1 MVSTKGYAIG
11 WDDEI
16 IDPGEPEFVLLTP
29 GIYDFTITGFE
40 RGYFDGSEKMDACS
54 MAKLTLRCSNG
65 VQETT
70 VFTNLFLSSAVAF
83 KLSKFAKSIGDMPA
97 GSTSGQKFHVNWNN
111 IIGKRGKCKI
121 KTRVY
126 NDKGYNE
133 VDDFIVPDPA
143 TAPAPTPMPQVVPL
157 PNYYA
162 QPQPQAQPVYAP
174 QPQPQAQP
182 VYAPQPQQATIPA
195 QSVVRPR
202 QAAPQPSQYQG
213 L

>member
-1 MVSTKGYAIG
+1 MASTKGYAIG

-16 IDPGEPEFVLLTP
+16 IDPGEPEFILLTP
-29 GIYDFTITGFE
+29 GVYDFTVTGFE
-40 RGYFDGSEKMDACS
+40 RGHFDGSEKMDACS

-97 GSTSGQKFHVNWNN
+97 GSTTGQKFHVDWNN
-111 IIGKRGKCKI
+111 IIGKRGKCRI

-126 NDKGYNE
+126 NGKDYNE

-143 TAPAPTPMPQVVPL
+143 NAPAPAPAPAPMPQAAPAA
-157 PNYYA
+157 YYA
-162 QPQPQAQPVYAP
+162 QPQTQAQPVYT
-174 QPQPQAQP
+174 
-182 VYAPQPQQATIPA
+182 QPQQATIPA
-195 QSVVRPR
+195 QSVVQP
-202 QAAPQPSQYQG
+202 QQVAPQPSQYQG

>member
-1 MVSTKGYAIG
+1 MANSKGYAIG

-16 IDPGEPEFVLLTP
+16 IDPGEPEFILLTP

-40 RGYFDGSEKMDACS
+40 RGHFDGSEKMDACS

-97 GSTSGQKFHVNWNN
+97 GSTSGQKFHVDWNN

-126 NDKGYNE
+126 NGKDYNE

-143 TAPAPTPMPQVVPL
+143 NAPAAAPAPAPMPQAAPAA
-157 PNYYA
+157 YYA
-162 QPQPQAQPVYAP
+162 QPQT
-174 QPQPQAQP
+174 QAQP

-195 QSVVRPR
+195 QSVVQP
-202 QAAPQPSQYQG
+202 QQVAPQPSQYQG

>member
-1 MVSTKGYAIG
+1 MASTKGYAIG

-29 GIYDFTITGFE
+29 GIYDFTVTGFE
-40 RGYFDGSEKMDACS
+40 RGHFDGSEKMDACS

-70 VFTNLFLSSAVAF
+70 VFTNLFLSSTVAF

-97 GSTSGQKFHVNWNN
+97 GSTTGQKFHVDWNN
-111 IIGKRGKCKI
+111 IIGKSGKCKI

-126 NDKGYNE
+126 NGRDYNE

-143 TAPAPTPMPQVVPL
+143 AAPVPTPMPWAVPL
-157 PNYYA
+157 PNYA
-162 QPQPQAQPVYAP
+162 

-195 QSVVRPR
+195 QSVVQPG
-202 QAAPQPSQYQG
+202 QVAPQPSQYQG

>member
-1 MVSTKGYAIG
+1 MANSKGYAIG

-16 IDPGEPEFVLLTP
+16 IDPGEPEFILLTP
-29 GIYDFTITGFE
+29 GIYDFTVTGFE
-40 RGYFDGSEKMDACS
+40 RGHFDGSEKMDACS

-97 GSTSGQKFHVNWNN
+97 GSTTGQKFHVDWNN
-111 IIGKRGKCKI
+111 IIGKSGKCKI

-126 NDKGYNE
+126 NGRDYNE
-133 VDDFIVPDPA
+133 VDDFIVPDP
-143 TAPAPTPMPQVVPL
+143 TNAPAPAPAPMSQAAPAA
-157 PNYYA
+157 YYA
-162 QPQPQAQPVYAP
+162 QPQTQAQPVYAP
-174 QPQPQAQP
+174 Q
-182 VYAPQPQQATIPA
+182 PQPQQATIPA
-195 QSVVRPR
+195 QSVVQP
-202 QAAPQPSQYQG
+202 QQVAPQPSQYQG

>member
-1 MVSTKGYAIG
+1 MANTKGYAIG

-29 GIYDFTITGFE
+29 GVYDFTITGFE
-40 RGYFDGSEKMDACS
+40 RGHFDGSEKMDACS
-54 MAKLTLRCSNG
+54 MAKLTLNCTNG

-97 GSTSGQKFHVNWNN
+97 GDSKGQKFHVDWNN
-111 IIGKRGKCKI
+111 IIGKSGKCRI

-126 NDKGYNE
+126 NGKDYND

-143 TAPAPTPMPQVVPL
+143 AAPAPAPAPAPQAAPAA
-157 PNYYA
+157 YYA
-162 QPQPQAQPVYAP
+162 QQQPQAQPVYT
-174 QPQPQAQP
+174 
-182 VYAPQPQQATIPA
+182 QPQQATIPA
-195 QSVVRPR
+195 QSVVQP
-202 QAAPQPSQYQG
+202 QQVAPQPSQYQG

>member
-1 MVSTKGYAIG
+1 MASTKGYAIG

-16 IDPGEPEFVLLTP
+16 IDPGEPEFILLTP
-29 GIYDFTITGFE
+29 GIYDFTVTDFE
-40 RGYFDGSEKMDACS
+40 RGHFDGSEKMDACS
-54 MAKLTLRCSNG
+54 MAKLTLRCTNG
-65 VQETT
+65 IQETT

-97 GSTSGQKFHVNWNN
+97 GSTTGQKFHVDWNN
-111 IIGKRGKCKI
+111 IIGKSGKCRI

-126 NDKGYNE
+126 NSKDYNE

-143 TAPAPTPMPQVVPL
+143 TAPAPTPMPQAVPL

-162 QPQPQAQPVYAP
+162 QPQTQTQQTYT
-174 QPQPQAQP
+174 
-182 VYAPQPQQATIPA
+182 QPQQATIPA
-195 QSVVRPR
+195 QSVVQP
-202 QAAPQPSQYQG
+202 QQVAPQPSQYQG

>member
-1 MVSTKGYAIG
+1 MASTKGYAIG

-40 RGYFDGSEKMDACS
+40 RGHFDGSEKMDACS

-65 VQETT
+65 IQETT

-83 KLSKFAKSIGDMPA
+83 KLSKFAKAIGDMPA
-97 GSTSGQKFHVNWNN
+97 ESTAGQKFHVDWNN
-111 IIGKRGKCKI
+111 IIGKSGKCKI

-126 NDKGYNE
+126 NGKDYNE

-143 TAPAPTPMPQVVPL
+143 AVPAAVPVPAPMPQAAPAA
-157 PNYYA
+157 YYA
-162 QPQPQAQPVYAP
+162 QPQT
-174 QPQPQAQP
+174 QAQP

-195 QSVVRPR
+195 QSVVQP
-202 QAAPQPSQYQG
+202 QQVAPQPSQYQG

>member
-1 MVSTKGYAIG
+1 MASTKGYAIG

-29 GIYDFTITGFE
+29 GIYDFTVTGFE
-40 RGYFDGSEKMDACS
+40 RGHFDGSEKMDACS

-97 GSTSGQKFHVNWNN
+97 GSTTGQKFHVDWNN
-111 IIGKRGKCKI
+111 IIGKRGKCRI

-126 NDKGYNE
+126 NGKDYNE

-143 TAPAPTPMPQVVPL
+143 AAPAPAPMPQAAPAA
-157 PNYYA
+157 YYA
-162 QPQPQAQPVYAP
+162 QPQTQVQPAYAP
-174 QPQPQAQP
+174 Q
-182 VYAPQPQQATIPA
+182 PQPQQATIPA
-195 QSVVRPR
+195 QSVVQP
-202 QAAPQPSQYQG
+202 QQVAPQPSQYQG

>member
-1 MVSTKGYAIG
+1 MASTKGYAIG

-29 GIYDFTITGFE
+29 GIYDFTVTGFE
-40 RGYFDGSEKMDACS
+40 RGHFDGSEKMDACS

-97 GSTSGQKFHVNWNN
+97 GSTSGQKFHVDWNN

-126 NDKGYNE
+126 NGRDYNE

-143 TAPAPTPMPQVVPL
+143 NAPAAAPAPTPMPQTVPAT
-157 PNYYA
+157 YYA
-162 QPQPQAQPVYAP
+162 QPQPQPQPVYT
-174 QPQPQAQP
+174 
-182 VYAPQPQQATIPA
+182 QPQQATIPA
-195 QSVVRPR
+195 QSVVQP
-202 QAAPQPSQYQG
+202 QQVAPQPSQYQG

>member
-1 MVSTKGYAIG
+1 MASTKGYAIG

-40 RGYFDGSEKMDACS
+40 RGHFDGSEKMDACS

-97 GSTSGQKFHVNWNN
+97 GSTSGQKFHVDWNN
-111 IIGKRGKCKI
+111 IIGKRGKCRI

-126 NDKGYNE
+126 NGKDYNE

-143 TAPAPTPMPQVVPL
+143 AAAAPAPTPMPRVVPL
-157 PNYYA
+157 PNYA
-162 QPQPQAQPVYAP
+162 

-195 QSVVRPR
+195 QSVVQP
-202 QAAPQPSQYQG
+202 QQVAPQPSQYQG

>member
-1 MVSTKGYAIG
+1 MTSTKGYAIG

-40 RGYFDGSEKMDACS
+40 RGHFDGSEKMDACS
-54 MAKLTLRCSNG
+54 MAKLTLRCTNG
-65 VQETT
+65 IQETT

-97 GSTSGQKFHVNWNN
+97 GDSKGQKFHVDWNN
-111 IIGKRGKCKI
+111 IIGKSGKCRI

-126 NDKGYNE
+126 NGRDYNE

-143 TAPAPTPMPQVVPL
+143 TAPAPTPMPQAVPL

-162 QPQPQAQPVYAP
+162 QPQPQAQPVYT
-174 QPQPQAQP
+174 QL
-182 VYAPQPQQATIPA
+182 QQATIPA
-195 QSVVRPR
+195 QSVVQP
-202 QAAPQPSQYQG
+202 QQVAAPQPSQYQG

>member
-1 MVSTKGYAIG
+1 MANSKGYAIG

-16 IDPGEPEFVLLTP
+16 IDPGEQEFVLLTP
-29 GIYDFTITGFE
+29 GVYDFTITGFE
-40 RGYFDGSEKMDACS
+40 RGHFDGSEKMDACS

-65 VQETT
+65 VQETN

-83 KLSKFAKSIGDMPA
+83 KLSKFAKAIGDMPA
-97 GSTSGQKFHVNWNN
+97 GSTSGQKFHVDWNN
-111 IIGKRGKCKI
+111 IIGKSGKCKI

-126 NDKGYNE
+126 NGRDYNE

-143 TAPAPTPMPQVVPL
+143 AAPAPAPMPQTVPL

-162 QPQPQAQPVYAP
+162 QPQPQAQPVYAL
-174 QPQPQAQP
+174 
-182 VYAPQPQQATIPA
+182 QPQQATIPA
-195 QSVVRPR
+195 QSVVQPG
-202 QAAPQPSQYQG
+202 QVAPQPSQYQG

>member
-1 MVSTKGYAIG
+1 MASTKGYAIG

-29 GIYDFTITGFE
+29 GIYDFTVTGFE
-40 RGYFDGSEKMDACS
+40 RGHFDGSEKMDACS
-54 MAKLTLRCSNG
+54 MAKLTLRCTNG

-83 KLSKFAKSIGDMPA
+83 KLSKFAKAIGDMPA
-97 GSTSGQKFHVNWNN
+97 GSTTGQKFHVDWNN
-111 IIGKRGKCKI
+111 IIGKHGKCRI

-126 NDKGYNE
+126 NGKDYNE

-143 TAPAPTPMPQVVPL
+143 AAPAPAPMPQAVPL
-157 PNYYA
+157 PNYA
-162 QPQPQAQPVYAP
+162 

-195 QSVVRPR
+195 QSVVQP
-202 QAAPQPSQYQG
+202 QQVAPQSSQYQG

>member
-1 MVSTKGYAIG
+1 MASTKGYAIG

-29 GIYDFTITGFE
+29 GIYDFTVTGFE
-40 RGYFDGSEKMDACS
+40 RGHFDGSEKMDACS

-97 GSTSGQKFHVNWNN
+97 GSTSGQKFHVDWNN
-111 IIGKRGKCKI
+111 IIGKSGKCKI

-126 NDKGYNE
+126 NGKDYNE

-143 TAPAPTPMPQVVPL
+143 AAPAPAPMPQIVPL

-162 QPQPQAQPVYAP
+162 QPQT
-174 QPQPQAQP
+174 QAQP

-195 QSVVRPR
+195 QSVVQP
-202 QAAPQPSQYQG
+202 QQVAPQPSQYQG

>member
-1 MVSTKGYAIG
+1 MASTKGYAIG

-29 GIYDFTITGFE
+29 GVYDFTITGFE
-40 RGYFDGSEKMDACS
+40 RGHFDGSEKMDACS
-54 MAKLTLRCSNG
+54 MAKLTLKCSNG

-70 VFTNLFLSSAVAF
+70 VYTNLFLSSAVAF
-83 KLSKFAKSIGDMPA
+83 KLSKFAKAIGDMPA
-97 GSTSGQKFHVNWNN
+97 ESTAGQKFHVDWNN
-111 IIGKRGKCKI
+111 IIGKSGKCRI

-126 NDKGYNE
+126 NGKEYNE

-143 TAPAPTPMPQVVPL
+143 AAPAPTTMPQAAPAA
-157 PNYYA
+157 YYA
-162 QPQPQAQPVYAP
+162 

-195 QSVVRPR
+195 QSVVQPG
-202 QAAPQPSQYQG
+202 QVAPQPSQYQG

>member
-1 MVSTKGYAIG
+1 MASTKGYAIG

-29 GIYDFTITGFE
+29 GVYDFTITGFE
-40 RGYFDGSEKMDACS
+40 RGHFDGSEKMDACS
-54 MAKLTLRCSNG
+54 MAKLTLKCSNG
-65 VQETT
+65 ILETT

-97 GSTSGQKFHVNWNN
+97 GSTTGQKFHVDWNN

-126 NDKGYNE
+126 NGKDYNE

-143 TAPAPTPMPQVVPL
+143 AAPAPAPMPQAAPAA
-157 PNYYA
+157 YYA
-162 QPQPQAQPVYAP
+162 QPQPQAQA
-174 QPQPQAQP
+174 
-182 VYAPQPQQATIPA
+182 YAPQPQQATIPA
-195 QSVVRPR
+195 QSVVQP
-202 QAAPQPSQYQG
+202 QQVAPQPSQYQG

>member
-1 MVSTKGYAIG
+1 MASTKGYAIG

-29 GIYDFTITGFE
+29 GIYDFTVTGFE
-40 RGYFDGSEKMDACS
+40 RGHFDGSDKMDACS

-97 GSTSGQKFHVNWNN
+97 GDSKGQKFHVDWNN
-111 IIGKRGKCKI
+111 IIGKSGKCRI

-126 NDKGYNE
+126 NGKDYND

-143 TAPAPTPMPQVVPL
+143 AAPASAPMPQAASAA
-157 PNYYA
+157 YYA
-162 QPQPQAQPVYAP
+162 

-195 QSVVRPR
+195 QSVVQP
-202 QAAPQPSQYQG
+202 QQPSQYQG

>member
-1 MVSTKGYAIG
+1 MASTKGYAIG

-29 GIYDFTITGFE
+29 GIYDFTVTGFE
-40 RGYFDGSEKMDACS
+40 RGHFDGSEKMDACS
-54 MAKLTLRCSNG
+54 MAKLTLRCTNG
-65 VQETT
+65 IQETT

-97 GSTSGQKFHVNWNN
+97 GDSKGQKFHVDWNN
-111 IIGKRGKCKI
+111 IIGKSGKCRI

-126 NDKGYNE
+126 NGKDYNE

-143 TAPAPTPMPQVVPL
+143 AAPAPAPAPMPQAAPAA
-157 PNYYA
+157 YYA
-162 QPQPQAQPVYAP
+162 QPQT
-174 QPQPQAQP
+174 QAQP

-195 QSVVRPR
+195 QSVVQPG
-202 QAAPQPSQYQG
+202 QVAPQPSQYQG

>member
-1 MVSTKGYAIG
+1 MANSKGYAIG

-29 GIYDFTITGFE
+29 GVYDFTITDFE
-40 RGYFDGSEKMDACS
+40 RGHFDGSEKMDACS
-54 MAKLTLRCSNG
+54 MAKLTLRCTNG

-97 GSTSGQKFHVNWNN
+97 GSTTGQKFHVDWNN
-111 IIGKRGKCKI
+111 IIGKSGKCKI

-126 NDKGYNE
+126 NGKDYNE

-143 TAPAPTPMPQVVPL
+143 AAPAPAPQPAPL

-162 QPQPQAQPVYAP
+162 

-195 QSVVRPR
+195 QSVVQPG
-202 QAAPQPSQYQG
+202 QVAPQPSQYQG

>member
-1 MVSTKGYAIG
+1 MASTKGYAIG

-29 GIYDFTITGFE
+29 GVYDFTITGFE
-40 RGYFDGSEKMDACS
+40 RGHFDGSDKMDACS
-54 MAKLTLRCSNG
+54 MAKLTLNCTNG

-97 GSTSGQKFHVNWNN
+97 GDSKGQKFHVDWNN
-111 IIGKRGKCKI
+111 IIGKRGKCRI

-126 NDKGYNE
+126 NGKDYND

-143 TAPAPTPMPQVVPL
+143 AAPAQAPMPQAAPAA
-157 PNYYA
+157 YYA

-174 QPQPQAQP
+174 QPQQT
-182 VYAPQPQQATIPA
+182 TIPA
-195 QSVVRPR
+195 QSVVQP
-202 QAAPQPSQYQG
+202 QQVAAPQPSQYQG

>member
-1 MVSTKGYAIG
+1 MASTKGYAIG

-29 GIYDFTITGFE
+29 GIYDFTVTGFE
-40 RGYFDGSEKMDACS
+40 RGHFDGSEKMDACS
-54 MAKLTLRCSNG
+54 MAKLTLQCTNG

-70 VFTNLFLSSAVAF
+70 VYTNLFLSSAVAF

-97 GSTSGQKFHVNWNN
+97 GSTTGQKFHVDWNN

-126 NDKGYNE
+126 NGKDYNE
-133 VDDFIVPDPA
+133 VDDFIVPDQAAVP
-143 TAPAPTPMPQVVPL
+143 APAPAPMPQVVPL

-162 QPQPQAQPVYAP
+162 QPQT
-174 QPQPQAQP
+174 QAQP

-195 QSVVRPR
+195 QSVVQP
-202 QAAPQPSQYQG
+202 QQVAPQPSQYQG

>member
-1 MVSTKGYAIG
+1 MANTKGYAIG

-29 GIYDFTITGFE
+29 GVYDFTITGFE
-40 RGYFDGSEKMDACS
+40 RGHFDGSEKMDACS
-54 MAKLTLRCSNG
+54 MAKLTLNCTNG

-97 GSTSGQKFHVNWNN
+97 GDSKGQKFHVDWNN
-111 IIGKRGKCKI
+111 IIGKSGKCRI

-126 NDKGYNE
+126 NGKDYND

-143 TAPAPTPMPQVVPL
+143 AAPAPTPMPQIVPI

-162 QPQPQAQPVYAP
+162 QPQPQT
-174 QPQPQAQP
+174 QP
-182 VYAPQPQQATIPA
+182 VYAPQPQQATIPT
-195 QSVVRPR
+195 QSVVRPG
-202 QAAPQPSQYQG
+202 QVAPQPSQYQG

>member
-1 MVSTKGYAIG
+1 MASTKGYAIG

-40 RGYFDGSEKMDACS
+40 RGHFDGSEKMDACS
-54 MAKLTLRCSNG
+54 MAKLTLKCSNG

-97 GSTSGQKFHVNWNN
+97 GDSKGQKFHVDWNN
-111 IIGKRGKCKI
+111 IIGKSGKCRI

-126 NDKGYNE
+126 NGKDYNE

-143 TAPAPTPMPQVVPL
+143 AAPAPAPMPQAVPL

-162 QPQPQAQPVYAP
+162 QPQAQPVYT
-174 QPQPQAQP
+174 
-182 VYAPQPQQATIPA
+182 PQPQQATIPA
-195 QSVVRPR
+195 QSVV
-202 QAAPQPSQYQG
+202 QPQQPNQYQG

>member
-1 MVSTKGYAIG
+1 MASTKGYAIG

-29 GIYDFTITGFE
+29 GVYDFTITGFE
-40 RGYFDGSEKMDACS
+40 RGHFDGSEKMDACS

-83 KLSKFAKSIGDMPA
+83 KLSKFAKAIGDMPA
-97 GSTSGQKFHVNWNN
+97 GNSTGQKFHVDWNN
-111 IIGKRGKCKI
+111 IIGKSGKCKI

-126 NDKGYNE
+126 NGRDYNE

-143 TAPAPTPMPQVVPL
+143 AAPAPAPMPQAVPL

-162 QPQPQAQPVYAP
+162 QPQPQAQPVYT
-174 QPQPQAQP
+174 
-182 VYAPQPQQATIPA
+182 QPQQATIPA
-195 QSVVRPR
+195 QSVVQP
-202 QAAPQPSQYQG
+202 QQVAPQPSQYQG

>member
-1 MVSTKGYAIG
+1 MASTKGYAIG

-29 GIYDFTITGFE
+29 GIYDFTVTGFE
-40 RGYFDGSEKMDACS
+40 RGHFDGSEKMDACS

-65 VQETT
+65 IQETT

-97 GSTSGQKFHVNWNN
+97 VSTTGQKFHVDWNN
-111 IIGKRGKCKI
+111 IIGKSGKCRI

-126 NDKGYNE
+126 NGKDYNE

-143 TAPAPTPMPQVVPL
+143 AAPAPAPAPMPQAVPL

-162 QPQPQAQPVYAP
+162 QPQT
-174 QPQPQAQP
+174 QAQP

-195 QSVVRPR
+195 QSVVQP
-202 QAAPQPSQYQG
+202 QQVASQPSQYQG

>member
-1 MVSTKGYAIG
+1 MASTKGYAIG

-40 RGYFDGSEKMDACS
+40 RGHFDGSEKMDACS

-97 GSTSGQKFHVNWNN
+97 GSTSGQKFHVDWNN
-111 IIGKRGKCKI
+111 IIGKRGKCRI

-126 NDKGYNE
+126 NGRDYNE

-143 TAPAPTPMPQVVPL
+143 NAPAAAPAPAPMPQ
-157 PNYYA
+157 YYV
-162 QPQPQAQPVYAP
+162 QPQT
-174 QPQPQAQP
+174 QAQP

-195 QSVVRPR
+195 QSVVQPG
-202 QAAPQPSQYQG
+202 QVAPQSSQYQG

>member
-1 MVSTKGYAIG
+1 MASTKGYAIG

-29 GIYDFTITGFE
+29 GIYDFTIIGFE
-40 RGYFDGSEKMDACS
+40 RGHFDGSEKMDACS
-54 MAKLTLRCSNG
+54 MAKLTLRCTNG
-65 VQETT
+65 IQETT

-83 KLSKFAKSIGDMPA
+83 KLSKFAKSISDMPA
-97 GSTSGQKFHVNWNN
+97 GDSKGQKFHVDWNN
-111 IIGKRGKCKI
+111 IIGKSGKCKI

-126 NDKGYNE
+126 NGKDYNE

-143 TAPAPTPMPQVVPL
+143 NAPAPAPASAPMPHVAL
-157 PNYYA
+157 IPNYT
-162 QPQPQAQPVYAP
+162 
-174 QPQPQAQP
+174 PQPQAQP

-195 QSVVRPR
+195 QSVVQPG
-202 QAAPQPSQYQG
+202 QVAPQPSQYQG

>member
-1 MVSTKGYAIG
+1 MASTKGYAIS

-29 GIYDFTITGFE
+29 GVYDFTITGFE
-40 RGYFDGSEKMDACS
+40 RGHFDGSEKMDACS

-97 GSTSGQKFHVNWNN
+97 GSTTGQKFHVDWNN
-111 IIGKRGKCKI
+111 IIGKSGKCKI

-126 NDKGYNE
+126 NGRDYNE

-143 TAPAPTPMPQVVPL
+143 AAPTPTPMPQAAPAA
-157 PNYYA
+157 YYA
-162 QPQPQAQPVYAP
+162 QPQAQAQSVYAP
-174 QPQPQAQP
+174 QPQPQQG
-182 VYAPQPQQATIPA
+182 TIPA
-195 QSVVRPR
+195 QSVVQP
-202 QAAPQPSQYQG
+202 QQVAPQPSQYQG

>member
-1 MVSTKGYAIG
+1 MASTKGYAIG

-29 GIYDFTITGFE
+29 GVYDFTITGFE
-40 RGYFDGSEKMDACS
+40 RGHFDGSEKMDACS

-83 KLSKFAKSIGDMPA
+83 RLSKFAKSIGDMPA
-97 GSTSGQKFHVNWNN
+97 ESTAGQKFHVDWNN

-126 NDKGYNE
+126 NSKDYNE

-143 TAPAPTPMPQVVPL
+143 AAPAPAPAPMPQAAPAA
-157 PNYYA
+157 YYA

-174 QPQPQAQP
+174 QPQQG
-182 VYAPQPQQATIPA
+182 TIPA
-195 QSVVRPR
+195 QSVVQQP
-202 QAAPQPSQYQG
+202 QQVAPQPSQYQG

>member
-1 MVSTKGYAIG
+1 MASTKGYAIG

-29 GIYDFTITGFE
+29 GVYDFTVTGFE
-40 RGYFDGSEKMDACS
+40 RGHFDGSEKMDACS

-70 VFTNLFLSSAVAF
+70 VFTNLFLSSTVAF

-97 GSTSGQKFHVNWNN
+97 GDSKGQKFHVDWNN
-111 IIGKRGKCKI
+111 IIGKSGKCRI

-126 NDKGYNE
+126 NGKDYNE

-143 TAPAPTPMPQVVPL
+143 AAPVPASMPQAAPAA
-157 PNYYA
+157 YYA
-162 QPQPQAQPVYAP
+162 

-195 QSVVRPR
+195 QSVVQP
-202 QAAPQPSQYQG
+202 QQVAPQPSQYQG

>member
-1 MVSTKGYAIG
+1 MASTKGYAIG

-29 GIYDFTITGFE
+29 GIYDFTVTGFE
-40 RGYFDGSEKMDACS
+40 RGHFDGSEKMDACS
-54 MAKLTLRCSNG
+54 MAKLTLNCTNG

-97 GSTSGQKFHVNWNN
+97 GDSKGQKFHVDWNN
-111 IIGKRGKCKI
+111 IIGKSGKCKI
-121 KTRVY
+121 KTRV
-126 NDKGYNE
+126 YNE

-143 TAPAPTPMPQVVPL
+143 AAPTPTPMPQAAPAA
-157 PNYYA
+157 YYA

-174 QPQPQAQP
+174 QPQQG
-182 VYAPQPQQATIPA
+182 TIPA
-195 QSVVRPR
+195 QSVVQP
-202 QAAPQPSQYQG
+202 QQVASQPSQYQG

>member
-1 MVSTKGYAIG
+1 MASTKGYAIG

-16 IDPGEPEFVLLTP
+16 VDPGEPEFVLLTP
-29 GIYDFTITGFE
+29 GIYDFTVTGFE
-40 RGYFDGSEKMDACS
+40 RGHFDGSEKMDACS
-54 MAKLTLRCSNG
+54 MAKLTLRCTNG
-65 VQETT
+65 IQETT

-83 KLSKFAKSIGDMPA
+83 KLSKFAKAIGDMPVE
-97 GSTSGQKFHVNWNN
+97 STAGQKFHVDWNN
-111 IIGKRGKCKI
+111 IIGKSGKCRI

-126 NDKGYNE
+126 NGRDYND

-143 TAPAPTPMPQVVPL
+143 AAPAPAPAPMPQAAPAA
-157 PNYYA
+157 YYA
-162 QPQPQAQPVYAP
+162 

-195 QSVVRPR
+195 QSVVQP
-202 QAAPQPSQYQG
+202 QQVAPQPSQYQG

>member
-1 MVSTKGYAIG
+1 MASTKGYAIG

-16 IDPGEPEFVLLTP
+16 IDPGEPECVLLTP
-29 GIYDFTITGFE
+29 GVYDFTVTGFE
-40 RGYFDGSEKMDACS
+40 RGHFDGSEKMDACS
-54 MAKLTLRCSNG
+54 MAKLTLRCTNG
-65 VQETT
+65 IQETT

-97 GSTSGQKFHVNWNN
+97 ESTAGQKFHVDWNN
-111 IIGKRGKCKI
+111 IIGKSGKCRI

-126 NDKGYNE
+126 NGKDYNE

-143 TAPAPTPMPQVVPL
+143 AAPAPTPMPQAVPL

-162 QPQPQAQPVYAP
+162 

-195 QSVVRPR
+195 QSVVQP
-202 QAAPQPSQYQG
+202 QQVAPQPSQYQG

>member
-1 MVSTKGYAIG
+1 MASTKGYAIG

-40 RGYFDGSEKMDACS
+40 RGHFDGSEKMDACS
-54 MAKLTLRCSNG
+54 MAKLTLRCTNG

-97 GSTSGQKFHVNWNN
+97 GSTSGQKFHVDWNN
-111 IIGKRGKCKI
+111 IIGKSGKCRI

-126 NDKGYNE
+126 NGKDYNE

-143 TAPAPTPMPQVVPL
+143 AAPAPAPAPMPQAAPAA
-157 PNYYA
+157 YYA
-162 QPQPQAQPVYAP
+162 

-195 QSVVRPR
+195 QSVVQQP
-202 QAAPQPSQYQG
+202 QQVAPQPSQYQG

>member
-1 MVSTKGYAIG
+1 MASTKGYAIG

-16 IDPGEPEFVLLTP
+16 IDPGEPEFILLTP
-29 GIYDFTITGFE
+29 GIYDFTVTGFE
-40 RGYFDGSEKMDACS
+40 RGHFDGSEKMDACS
-54 MAKLTLRCSNG
+54 MAKLTLRCTNG

-97 GSTSGQKFHVNWNN
+97 GSTTGQKFHVDWNN
-111 IIGKRGKCKI
+111 IIGKSGKCRI

-126 NDKGYNE
+126 NGKDYNE

-143 TAPAPTPMPQVVPL
+143 NAPAPAPALAPMPQAVPL

-162 QPQPQAQPVYAP
+162 QPQPQTQ
-174 QPQPQAQP
+174 QA
-182 VYAPQPQQATIPA
+182 YAPQPQQATIPA
-195 QSVVRPR
+195 QSVVQP
-202 QAAPQPSQYQG
+202 QQVAPQPSQYQG

>member
-1 MVSTKGYAIG
+1 MASTKGYAIG

-16 IDPGEPEFVLLTP
+16 IDPGESEFILLTP

-40 RGYFDGSEKMDACS
+40 RGHFDGSEKMDACS
-54 MAKLTLRCSNG
+54 MAKLTLGCSNG

-83 KLSKFAKSIGDMPA
+83 KLSRFAKSIGDMPA
-97 GSTSGQKFHVNWNN
+97 GDSKGQKFHVDWNN
-111 IIGKRGKCKI
+111 IIGKSGKCRI

-126 NDKGYNE
+126 NGKDYNE

-143 TAPAPTPMPQVVPL
+143 AAPAPAPMPQAAPAA
-157 PNYYA
+157 YYA
-162 QPQPQAQPVYAP
+162 

-195 QSVVRPR
+195 QSVVQP
-202 QAAPQPSQYQG
+202 QQVAPQPSQYQG

>member
-1 MVSTKGYAIG
+1 MASTKGYAIG

-29 GIYDFTITGFE
+29 GVYDFTVTGFE
-40 RGYFDGSEKMDACS
+40 RGHFDGSEKMDACS
-54 MAKLTLRCSNG
+54 MAKLTLRCTNG
-65 VQETT
+65 IQETT

-97 GSTSGQKFHVNWNN
+97 GDSKGQKFHVDWNN
-111 IIGKRGKCKI
+111 IIGKSGKCRI

-126 NDKGYNE
+126 NGKDYNE

-143 TAPAPTPMPQVVPL
+143 AAPAPAPMPQAVPL
-157 PNYYA
+157 PNYT
-162 QPQPQAQPVYAP
+162 QT
-174 QPQPQAQP
+174 QPQAQP
-182 VYAPQPQQATIPA
+182 VYAPQPQQATIPT
-195 QSVVRPR
+195 QSVVQP
-202 QAAPQPSQYQG
+202 QQVAPQPSQYQG

>member
-1 MVSTKGYAIG
+1 MASTKGYAIG

-29 GIYDFTITGFE
+29 GVYDFTITGFE
-40 RGYFDGSEKMDACS
+40 RGHFDGSEKMDACS
-54 MAKLTLRCSNG
+54 MAKLTLRCTNG

-97 GSTSGQKFHVNWNN
+97 GSTSGQKFHVDWNN
-111 IIGKRGKCKI
+111 IIGKSGKCRI

-126 NDKGYNE
+126 NSKDYNE

-143 TAPAPTPMPQVVPL
+143 AAPAPAPAPMPQVVPL

-162 QPQPQAQPVYAP
+162 QPQPQT
-174 QPQPQAQP
+174 QP

-195 QSVVRPR
+195 QSVVQP
-202 QAAPQPSQYQG
+202 QQVAPQPSQYQG

>member
-1 MVSTKGYAIG
+1 MASTKGYAIG

-29 GIYDFTITGFE
+29 GIYDFTVTGFE
-40 RGYFDGSEKMDACS
+40 RGHFDGSEKMDACS
-54 MAKLTLRCSNG
+54 MAKLTLRCTNG

-97 GSTSGQKFHVNWNN
+97 GSTSGQKFHVDWNN

-126 NDKGYNE
+126 NGRDYNE

-143 TAPAPTPMPQVVPL
+143 AAPAPAPAPMPQAAPAA
-157 PNYYA
+157 YYA
-162 QPQPQAQPVYAP
+162 

-195 QSVVRPR
+195 QSVVQPG
-202 QAAPQPSQYQG
+202 QVAPQPSQYQG